1 MEVEQVEVEQ
11 WERQSCQVEVEWEC
25 KQWWVG
31 RMVMI
36 AVVQTEAS
44 GETVTLL
51 QAPLLAQTD
60 GFLQIAAHESMETS
74 DSQDKYW

>member
-1 MEVEQVEVEQ
+1 
-11 WERQSCQVEVEWEC
+11 
-25 KQWWVG
+25 
-31 RMVMI
+31 MVMI

-51 QAPLLAQTD
+51 QALLLAQTD
-60 GFLQIAAHESMETS
+60 GFLQEPMETS

>member
-1 MEVEQVEVEQ
+1 
-11 WERQSCQVEVEWEC
+11 
-25 KQWWVG
+25 
-31 RMVMI
+31 MVMI

-51 QAPLLAQTD
+51 QALLLAQTD
-60 GFLQIAAHESMETS
+60 GFLQIAAHESMDTS